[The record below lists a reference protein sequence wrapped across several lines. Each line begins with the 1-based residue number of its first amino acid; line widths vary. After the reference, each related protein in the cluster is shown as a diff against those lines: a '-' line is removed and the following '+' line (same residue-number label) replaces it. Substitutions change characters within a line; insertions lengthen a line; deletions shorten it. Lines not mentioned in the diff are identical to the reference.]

1 MFVDVEPDQAASQR
15 LGEEDEAIAWL
26 DLTQCS
32 IGAAQREQL
41 RAIVQVH
48 SLDLWED
55 WGARS
60 SEHWLSMRMGISY
73 PRASKLL
80 ATALALEGLPLT
92 AEALSTGSLCLDKV
106 IELARFATPKTEHEL
121 IGWAKVRSVGRI
133 RQEAELLARRSLE
146 EAKDAEEVRSL
157 HHWYEDTRF
166 VLHADLPAHYGPGII
181 GALEGAEASIP
192 LMPGEEGKDAAEA
205 RRADALVALC
215 AGGPVQGAN
224 PDRSSVIVHAQLEG
238 LLEGT
243 WGAQLEKGGVIH
255 AAAVQRLLCNAPMQV
270 IVEDSAGR
278 VMGMGKMRRDPP
290 AWMQRQVR
298 YRDKECQFPNCGARR
313 YTQVHHVEFW
323 SHEGRTVLHE
333 LSLLCWFHH
342 RLLHEYG
349 WKMTRSRDGTVRW
362 FWPDGTEHRVG
373 DSPADRHRREMGTKL
388 ERTMARHGLSY
399 DD

>member
-15 LGEEDEAIAWL
+15 LGEEDEAVAWL
-26 DLTQCS
+26 DLTQVS

-48 SLDLWED
+48 SLDLWRD

-80 ATALALEGLPLT
+80 HTALALQELPLT

-106 IELARFATPKTEHEL
+106 IELARFATPKTEPEL

-157 HHWYEDTRF
+157 THRYEDTRF

-181 GALEGAEASIP
+181 GALERAEASIP
-192 LMPGEEGKDAAEA
+192 VMPGEDGGDAAEA

-224 PDRSSVIVHAQLEG
+224 PDRASVIVHAQLEG

-290 AWMQRQVR
+290 PPGCSVR
-298 YRDKECQFPNCGARR
+298 SVIG
-313 YTQVHHVEFW
+313 
-323 SHEGRTVLHE
+323 
-333 LSLLCWFHH
+333 
-342 RLLHEYG
+342 
-349 WKMTRSRDGTVRW
+349 TRSVS
-362 FWPDGTEHRVG
+362 
-373 DSPADRHRREMGTKL
+373 SPTAEPGATPRSTMSSSGPTKGAPCSTSS
-388 ERTMARHGLSY
+388 RCSAGSITGCCMNTGGR
-399 DD
+399 